1 MWGKKQFYT
10 ILSVLG
16 MITFMILSFSGCA
29 NMQQASGGAAGSN
42 IQKGNTP
49 LYYDFGD
56 ILLPSE
62 LKIDKKETYIIEGPG
77 FLTGIL
83 KLKGKVERTS
93 LIIFFRNNMAK
104 DNWKAISSFKSPKKA
119 ILLFK
124 KQMRWCII
132 NIVEDQYNTYVEVGV
147 APSVAESGESNLMQ

>member
-1 MWGKKQFYT
+1 MRKKKQFST
-10 ILSVLG
+10 IVSVLG
-16 MITFMILSFSGCA
+16 LVTFIALSLNGCVNSQRAVNGTGAITP
-29 NMQQASGGAAGSN
+29 
-42 IQKGNTP
+42 KGNTP

-83 KLKGKVERTS
+83 KLKGKVERAS

-104 DNWKAISSFKSPKKA
+104 DNWKSISSFKTPKKA
-119 ILLFK
+119 ILLFQK
-124 KQMRWCII
+124 KMRWCII
-132 NIVEDQYNTYVEVGV
+132 NITETQYHTYVEVGV
-147 APSVAESGESNLMQ
+147 APSKAESSESSLM

>member
-1 MWGKKQFYT
+1 MQGKKQCHT
-10 ILSVLG
+10 IMSVLG
-16 MITFMILSFSGCA
+16 LITFITLSFSGCA
-29 NMQQASGGAAGSN
+29 NMQQTSGGAGSN

-93 LIIFFRNNMAK
+93 LITFFRNNMAK
-104 DNWKAISSFKSPKKA
+104 DNWKAITSFKTPQKVM
-119 ILLFK
+119 LLYQK
-124 KQMRWCII
+124 EIRWCII
-132 NIVEDQYNTYVEVGV
+132 NIVEDQFNTYVEIGV
-147 APSVAESGESNLMQ
+147 APSIAESKEPGLMG

>member
-1 MWGKKQFYT
+1 MRGRKQFIT
-10 ILSVLG
+10 IMSVLG
-16 MITFMILSFSGCA
+16 LVTFITLSFNGCINRQQTVGGTGA
-29 NMQQASGGAAGSN
+29 NMP
-42 IQKGNTP
+42 KGNTP

-62 LKIDKKETYIIEGPG
+62 LKIDKNETYIIEGPG

-104 DNWKAISSFKSPKKA
+104 DNWKAISSFKTPKKA
-119 ILLFK
+119 ILLFQK
-124 KQMRWCII
+124 KMRWCII
-132 NIVEDQYNTYVEVGV
+132 NITETQYHTYVEVGV
-147 APSVAESGESNLMQ
+147 APSITQSSESGLM

>member
-1 MWGKKQFYT
+1 MQGKKQCHT
-10 ILSVLG
+10 IMFVLG
-16 MITFMILSFSGCA
+16 MITFITLSFSGCA
-29 NMQQASGGAAGSN
+29 NMQQTSGGPGSN

-62 LKIDKKETYIIEGPG
+62 LKIDKEETYIVEGPG

-93 LIIFFRNNMAK
+93 LITFFRNNMAK
-104 DNWKAISSFKSPKKA
+104 DNWKAITSFKTPKKV
-119 ILLFK
+119 ILLYQK
-124 KQMRWCII
+124 KIRWCII
-132 NIVEDQYNTYVEVGV
+132 NITETQYHTYVEVGV
-147 APSVAESGESNLMQ
+147 APSIVEKRESDLM

>member
-1 MWGKKQFYT
+1 MQGKKQCNT
-10 ILSVLG
+10 IMSVLG
-16 MITFMILSFSGCA
+16 MILIITLSFAGCT
-29 NMQQASGGAAGSN
+29 NRQQASGVSGSN

-62 LKIDKKETYIIEGPG
+62 LKFDKKETYIIEGPG

-93 LIIFFRNNMAK
+93 LITFFRNNMAK
-104 DNWKAISSFKSPKKA
+104 DNWKAITSFKTPKKV
-119 ILLFK
+119 ILLYQK
-124 KQMRWCII
+124 EMRWCII
-132 NIVEDQYNTYVEVGV
+132 NIVEDQFNTYVEIGV
-147 APSVAESGESNLMQ
+147 APSIAESKESDLMR

>member
-1 MWGKKQFYT
+1 MQGKKQRN
-10 ILSVLG
+10 IVMSMLG
-16 MITFMILSFSGCA
+16 MITFITLSLAGCA
-29 NMQQASGGAAGSN
+29 NMQQTSGGTGSN
-42 IQKGNTP
+42 VQKGNTP

-93 LIIFFRNNMAK
+93 LITFFRNNMAK
-104 DNWKAISSFKSPKKA
+104 DNWKAISSFKTPKKA
-119 ILLFK
+119 ILLFQ

-132 NIVEDQYNTYVEVGV
+132 NIVEDQFNTYVELGV
-147 APSVAESGESNLMQ
+147 APSITESNESALMQ

>member
-1 MWGKKQFYT
+1 MWGKKHFSA
-10 ILSVLG
+10 IMSVLG
-16 MITFMILSFSGCA
+16 LITFITLSFNGCI
-29 NMQQASGGAAGSN
+29 NRQQTVGGTGSN
-42 IQKGNTP
+42 IPKGNTP

-104 DNWKAISSFKSPKKA
+104 DNWKSISSFKTPNKA
-119 ILLFK
+119 ILLFQK
-124 KQMRWCII
+124 KMRWCII
-132 NIVEDQYNTYVEVGV
+132 NITETQYSTYVEVGV
-147 APSVAESGESNLMQ
+147 APSIVEKSESDLM